1 MVIAAFTAGKD
12 EGKRFCGG
20 GGASRQGGWS
30 SRRRCRQAGEGGVAT
45 ATVAGGAA
53 GATSGREQLPM
64 QPHWEEGTYPPL
76 DPRARAAAAP
86 DPCTLATITVE
97 VERGSESERGRESE
111 RREWISWGDGATEGV
126 DRVDW
131 LGLVSSAHRCWF
143 F

>member
-1 MVIAAFTAGKD
+1 
-12 EGKRFCGG
+12 
-20 GGASRQGGWS
+20 
-30 SRRRCRQAGEGGVAT
+30 
-45 ATVAGGAA
+45 
-53 GATSGREQLPM
+53 M

-131 LGLVSSAHRCWF
+131 LGLVSYNILYVSVLIYYISTPIIYYYRCQLF
-143 F
+143 

>member
-1 MVIAAFTAGKD
+1 
-12 EGKRFCGG
+12 
-20 GGASRQGGWS
+20 
-30 SRRRCRQAGEGGVAT
+30 
-45 ATVAGGAA
+45 
-53 GATSGREQLPM
+53 M

-131 LGLVSSAHRCWF
+131 LGLVSSAHRCRF
-143 F
+143 FLKKWYLQYIICVGFNILYFNTYNILL